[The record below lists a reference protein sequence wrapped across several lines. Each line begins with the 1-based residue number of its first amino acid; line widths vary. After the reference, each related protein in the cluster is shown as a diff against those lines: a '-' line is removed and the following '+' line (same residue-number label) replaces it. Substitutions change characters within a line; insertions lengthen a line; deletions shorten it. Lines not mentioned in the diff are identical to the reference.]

1 MYYIGQTFI
10 GSYSPQVAVWCNKNN
25 CHLERNG
32 DTLTIVENPPPPETI
47 EVRTFSKFKIWE
59 KTFQMPYNM
68 PDGTLTTVWDMF
80 EQFLIDSRL
89 RVGYE
94 MLDVLEDD
102 NIFFKT
108 FYPKACE
115 VFSKD
120 LVDSILA
127 YSLIKTEFK
136 EVQND
141 SNNRDRFW

>member
-1 MYYIGQTFI
+1 MKFYIGQKFENK
-10 GSYSPQVAVWCNKNN
+10 YSPQVAIWCNKNN

-32 DTLTIVENPPPPETI
+32 EVITIVENKKVETI
-47 EVRTFSKFKIWE
+47 DVHTYSKYKIWE
-59 KTFQMPYNM
+59 NTINIPFNL
-68 PDGTLTTVWDMF
+68 PDGTLTTVWDAF

-115 VFSKD
+115 VFSKE
-120 LVDSILA
+120 LVDSILEK
-127 YSLIKTEFK
+127 SLIKTEVK
-136 EVQND
+136 EK
-141 SNNRDRFW
+141 